1 MKSIFLSAVVS
12 ISFPLAL
19 QCMVI
24 PNDGPL
30 KPERPLST
38 PGATRA
44 AARFGPFKLP
54 SNLMTGPR
62 GMTGFNMDN
71 VRDLPMPCQGCTYTY
86 IRGDMVYKNGTS
98 ANIGNGAYMHHIT
111 LVSTPTGELNAGSLL
126 KGLAGL
132 SGLSGGAS
140 QPDPT
145 ASALKPFYLIGNE
158 RLPLTFPKAG
168 VYLSKNASIT
178 LSVQLQN
185 LEKEVK
191 EVYIEMDYDY
201 LPGQPEGYTDII
213 PVPQDALGMGAMLG
227 GIKQT
232 GVWDKTSG
240 PYKTGQDARI
250 LMMYGHVHDG
260 GIHTE
265 IMVNGKVVCDSTAY
279 YQDMKIPLDQATT
292 FAETGQ
298 HGHVKRDG
306 GGSSHIVAFGECLA
320 VGQVK
325 KGDVIT
331 TKVYYN
337 FNQRPSMPMPN
348 GKEDA
353 LMGISMT
360 YLGIPMKKE

>member
-1 MKSIFLSAVVS
+1 MKVFSLSTVLSFGLPLVS
-12 ISFPLAL
+12 RSASVPQDEPI
-19 QCMVI
+19 
-24 PNDGPL
+24 
-30 KPERPLST
+30 KPVRPLSA

-44 AARFGPFKLP
+44 TARFGPFKLP
-54 SNLMTGPR
+54 SNSVTGPM
-62 GMTGFNMDN
+62 GMSGFNMDN
-71 VRDLPMPCQGCTYTY
+71 VRNLQMPCQDCTYTY
-86 IRGDMVYKNGTS
+86 VKADMVYKNGTS

-111 LVSTPTGELNAGSLL
+111 LVSMPPGGFGAGSILQGLQGLL
-126 KGLAGL
+126 
-132 SGLSGGAS
+132 SGAS
-140 QPDPT
+140 QVDPST
-145 ASALKPFYLIGNE
+145 FGMKPFYLIGNE

-191 EVYIEMDYDY
+191 EVYIDLDYDY
-201 LPGQPEGYTDII
+201 LPGQPEGYADII

-232 GVWDKTSG
+232 GVWERTSG
-240 PYKTGQDARI
+240 PYRATQDARI

-265 IMVNGKVVCDSTAY
+265 IMINGTVVCDSTAY
-279 YQDMKIPLDQATT
+279 YQDMIIPANQTT
-292 FAETGQ
+292 NSADTGQ
-298 HGHVKRDG
+298 HSHMKRDG
-306 GGSSHIVAFGECLA
+306 SGNSHIVAFGECLEL
-320 VGQVK
+320 GQIK

-337 FNQRPSMPMPN
+337 FDQRPSTPMAN
-348 GKEDA
+348 GKRDA

-360 YLGIPMKKE
+360 FLGVPMKME